1 MSSGPIRQRMPI
13 MATPA
18 ADRRKS
24 PSPMATPLGLPVVP
38 EVYSMVVGQAS
49 PTTSTSPAGALASAA
64 S

>member
-1 MSSGPIRQRMPI
+1 MPI